1 MSPPPTLYSV
11 KPSATAEALAVEQ
24 VWTQDGSSPLASG
37 YRHVLPITVG
47 GAPHVIALDGANEA
61 SALRIEDKDPW
72 VAPVDSHLDI
82 GGPWDIVEPFV
93 IGNVQHLLA
102 YTSQDGAFA
111 FIPLTDDLH
120 TKPPYR
126 YSRRH
131 EPGVTTGFDVA
142 HPIVIDSA
150 TYYLCYSF
158 DGGQVYIYSLSVTSS
173 SPSGQAPLVSNP
185 VWLHQ
190 WARRW
195 TRFAFFEL
203 GGETFFL
210 KTNVGRL
217 NVNIDHVHDNPADGT
232 VEVGTYLHLDDALAL
247 DIVRA
252 FYLGAGDPYFL
263 TYMKDGRTTLNRFH
277 GDCKGWTTQARLTT
291 VADAT
296 RIVPIQIG
304 EACHVLFC

>member
-1 MSPPPTLYSV
+1 VSQAPTLYSV
-11 KPSATAEALAVEQ
+11 KRSTTAEALAVEQ
-24 VWTQDGSSPLASG
+24 VWTQDGTSPLASG
-37 YRHVLPITVG
+37 YRHLVPVTVA
-47 GAPHVIALDGANEA
+47 GAPHVIAVDDANAA
-61 SALRIEDKDPW
+61 SAFRIADRDPW
-72 VAPVDSHLDI
+72 VTPVGSHLEL
-82 GGPWDIVEPFV
+82 GGPWDIVESFL
-93 IGNVQHLLA
+93 IGNTPHLLA
-102 YTSQDGAFA
+102 YGSKDGDFA
-111 FIPLTDDLH
+111 FIPLTEDMH

-142 HPIVIDSA
+142 HPITIDGA
-150 TYYLCYSF
+150 VYYLCYSF
-158 DGGQVYIYSLSVTSS
+158 DGGQVYIYSLDVIAS
-173 SPSGQAPLVSNP
+173 SPSRQAPLVSNP

-210 KTNVGRL
+210 KTNVGRP
-217 NVNIDHVHDNPADGT
+217 NVNIDHVHDDPVKGT
-232 VEVGTYLHLDDALAL
+232 VEVGTHLDLEDALDL

-277 GDCKGWTTQARLTT
+277 GDCQGWTTETRLTT

-296 RIVPIQIG
+296 QIVPMQIG
-304 EACHVLFC
+304 DACYVLFC